1 MNYFTYIDSKCKEV
15 ITLFFELKKLLNVFI
30 VLSVISGLCTVISF
44 ILLYDNRNL
53 LLTDFKPFILI
64 CSYLTVSVPIVF
76 ISLTVVLKKIIRIL
90 ISKDSALAEHLREIE
105 KKQK

>member
-1 MNYFTYIDSKCKEV
+1 MA
-15 ITLFFELKKLLNVFI
+15 LFSELKKLFNVFI
-30 VLSVISGLCTVISF
+30 VLSVVSGLCTVISF

-53 LLTDFKPFILI
+53 LQTDFKPFIII

-90 ISKDSALAEHLREIE
+90 ISKDSALAERLREIE
-105 KKQK
+105 KNQK